1 VLLMSVQPALLVSR
15 LAQTTADGRIRSAAA
30 YLAANTRSQDTV
42 LIWGSHAEVL
52 FLADRRSPTRYV
64 YQYAALSTRGYATAA
79 RVDELLSDLRRA
91 RPALIVD
98 ASRDSFVTPPLDLA
112 GLRAWVSPEPQY
124 APLPQLED
132 VVEFVEANYDRAG
145 TEPATG
151 WPLWRLRAP

>member
-1 VLLMSVQPALLVSR
+1 MA
-15 LAQTTADGRIRSAAA
+15 
-30 YLAANTRSQDTV
+30 QDTV

-64 YQYAALSTRGYATAA
+64 YQYAALSTRGYATPA
-79 RVDELLSDLRRA
+79 RVEELLADLRRA

-98 ASRDSFVTPPLDLA
+98 ASSDSFVTPPLDLA
-112 GLRAWVSPEPQY
+112 GLRAWVSPEAQY
-124 APLPQLED
+124 APLPELSR
-132 VVEFVEANYDRAG
+132 VVEFVAANYDRAG

>member
-1 VLLMSVQPALLVSR
+1 MSVQPALLVSR
-15 LAQTTADGRIRSAAA
+15 LALTTADGRIRSAAA
-30 YLAANTRSQDTV
+30 YLAANTTPQDTV

-79 RVDELLSDLRRA
+79 RMEEFLADLRRA

-98 ASRDSFVTPPLDLA
+98 ASRDSFVTPPLDPA

-124 APLPQLED
+124 APLPELQG
-132 VVEFVEANYDRAG
+132 VVEFLLANYDRAG